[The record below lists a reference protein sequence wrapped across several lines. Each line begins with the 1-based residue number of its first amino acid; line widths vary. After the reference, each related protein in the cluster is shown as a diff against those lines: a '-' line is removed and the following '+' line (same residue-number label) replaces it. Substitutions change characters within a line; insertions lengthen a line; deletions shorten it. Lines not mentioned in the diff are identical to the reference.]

1 MAQATLFMGL
11 VTLACVSCVAGMQ
24 LEKKLHVIKLDDI
37 KMEDDEITRLFCVT
51 CGDLDK
57 VTKPSIG
64 KI

>member
-1 MAQATLFMGL
+1 M
-11 VTLACVSCVAGMQ
+11 
-24 LEKKLHVIKLDDI
+24 IKRDDT
-37 KMEDDEITRLFCVT
+37 KMEDDASTRPFCVT

>member
-1 MAQATLFMGL
+1 MGL
-11 VTLACVSCVAGMQ
+11 VTLSCVRCVTGMQ
-24 LEKKLHVIKLDDI
+24 LKKKLRVIKHDDT
-37 KMEDDEITRLFCVT
+37 KMEDDVITRLFWVT